1 MIDYLR
7 GTIAEISLDSIILEV
22 NGVGYELAIPERSIA
37 GLPPV
42 GQEIRLFTHFQV
54 LENEFKL
61 YGFLS
66 RDEQRLFKTLLG
78 VSGIGARGALNILGA
93 LEPQQFYTAV
103 ASQDEKLLLKI
114 PGVGKKMAQR
124 LLFELRDKLPAAAA
138 IADNTSEPGM
148 IEQVLEAL
156 EVLGFS
162 RNEVYPVLRELTESG
177 QLGDQVEENIK
188 RVLRHTAEK
197 SRRGGDSLGR

>member
-42 GQEIRLFTHFQV
+42 GQEIRLFTYFQV

-148 IEQVLEAL
+148 IEQVLEAF

>member
-7 GTIAEISLDSIILEV
+7 GILAEVDMDSVVLEV
-22 NGVGYELAIPERSIA
+22 DGIGFELALPGRSLA
-37 GLPPV
+37 ALPPV
-42 GQEIRLFTHFQV
+42 GKEVRLFTYLQV
-54 LENEFKL
+54 LDNEFKL

-66 RDEQRLFKTLLG
+66 RQEQRLFKTLLG
-78 VSGIGARGALNILGA
+78 VSGIGARGALNILGT

-124 LLFELRDKLPAAAA
+124 LLFELKDKLPAATA
-138 IADNTSEPGM
+138 IPDDTSEPGM
-148 IEQVLEAL
+148 IEQILEAL

-162 RNEVYPVLRELTESG
+162 RNEVYPVLRELSESG
-177 QLGDQVEENIK
+177 QLGEQVEENIK
-188 RVLRHTAEK
+188 LVLRRNAEK
-197 SRRGGDSLGR
+197 SRR

>member
-7 GTIAEISLDSIILEV
+7 GIIADVTVDTVILEV
-22 NGVGYELAIPERSIA
+22 NGTGYEIALPSRSIA

-42 GQEIRLFTHFQV
+42 GREMRLFTYLQV
-54 LENEFKL
+54 LDNEFKL

-78 VSGIGARGALNILGA
+78 VSGIGARGALNILGT
-93 LEPQQFYTAV
+93 LEPQQFYAAV
-103 ASQDEKLLLKI
+103 ASQDEKLLVKI

-138 IADNTSEPGM
+138 IAGGTSEPGM
-148 IEQVLEAL
+148 IEQILEAL

-177 QLGDQVEENIK
+177 QLVEQVEDNIK
-188 RVLRHTAEK
+188 LVLRRNAEK
-197 SRRGGDSLGR
+197 SRR

>member
-7 GTIAEISLDSIILEV
+7 GILADVTMDSIILEV
-22 NGVGYELAIPERSIA
+22 NGIGYELAVPGRSVA

-42 GQEIRLFTHFQV
+42 GQEMRLFTYLQV
-54 LENEFKL
+54 LDNEFKL

-78 VSGIGARGALNILGA
+78 VSGIGARGALNILGS
-93 LEPQQFYTAV
+93 LEPHQFYTAV
-103 ASQDEKLLLKI
+103 ASQDEKLLVKI

-124 LLFELRDKLPAAAA
+124 LLFELRDKLPAAAS
-138 IADNTSEPGM
+138 ITEGISEPGM

-177 QLGDQVEENIK
+177 QLGEQVEENIK
-188 RVLRHTAEK
+188 MVLKRNAEK
-197 SRRGGDSLGR
+197 SRR